1 MTILS
6 TRETEALLL
15 LGCYRYL
22 SREQISEFI
31 FEKDNLAS
39 KSVNTTSWR
48 VLGSLKRRGLVDQTA
63 RLVGGPGGGSGQYG
77 YFLTVSGHRLAVSL
91 NPALPARRPAP
102 RGTFLMRHGMMTAD
116 IAIAFRRSARSHS
129 GHELVDWECDWQA
142 AQRLNGSPVVPDAH
156 FVYATEDYEIDVFLE
171 VDVGTEGTRFF
182 ARKVARYLELYQ
194 SGRWR
199 EQLAVWPLILTVTP
213 DERRA
218 LALRRA
224 SETVVGRE
232 SDSLRRGIEFAF
244 GSLTDLLG
252 PAGPTGDIWH
262 VAGRA
267 GRQRLLTEAHR
278 SGQALD

>member
-6 TRETEALLL
+6 TRETETLLL

-31 FEKDNLAS
+31 FEKDNLAA

-63 RLVGGPGGGSGQYG
+63 RLVGGPGGGSGRYG
-77 YFLTVSGHRLAVSL
+77 YFLTTCGYRLAASL
-91 NPALPARRPAP
+91 NPALPARRPAS

-116 IAIAFRRSARSHS
+116 IALSFRRSARSHS

-142 AQRLNGSPVVPDAH
+142 AQRLDGSPVVPDAH
-156 FVYATEDYEIDVFLE
+156 FVYATENYEVDIFLE

-182 ARKVARYLELYQ
+182 ARKVARYVELYR

-199 EQLAVWPLILTVTP
+199 EQLTVWPLVVIVTP

-218 LALRRA
+218 LALKRA
-224 SETVVGRE
+224 SEAVLGRE
-232 SDSLRRGIEFAF
+232 VESVRRGMEFAF
-244 GSLTDLLG
+244 GSLTDLFG
-252 PAGPTGDIWH
+252 PAGPLGDIWQ
-262 VAGRA
+262 VAGRP
-267 GRQRLLTEAHR
+267 GQQRLLTEAHR
-278 SGQALD
+278 SGQGLD

>member
-31 FEKDNLAS
+31 FAKDKLAS

-63 RLVGGPGGGSGQYG
+63 RLVGGTGGGSERYG
-77 YFLTVSGHRLAVSL
+77 YFLTPSGYRLAASL
-91 NPALPARRPAP
+91 NPALPARRPAA

-116 IAIAFRRSARSHS
+116 IALSFRRSAQSDPGS
-129 GHELVDWECDWQA
+129 ELVDWECDWQA
-142 AQRLNGSPVVPDAH
+142 AQRLDGSPVVPDAH
-156 FVYATEDYEIDVFLE
+156 FVYATEDYEVDVFLE

-182 ARKVARYLELYQ
+182 ARKVARYVELYR

-213 DERRA
+213 DERRT
-218 LALRRA
+218 LALKRA
-224 SETVVGRE
+224 TEAVLSRE
-232 SDSLRRGIEFAF
+232 AESVRRGMEFAF

-252 PAGPTGDIWH
+252 PAGPTGDIWQ

-267 GRQRLLTEAHR
+267 GRRQLITEAHS